1 MIHDSN
7 VLKMRT
13 YINKDIINTVPDR
26 KFFEE
31 FQEKR
36 VTDAMREDI
45 HKKTKFTWTDD
56 DDLISKVLLGEVVV
70 MHVDEYEKLLKTLKT
85 YKEINERRGRHI

>member
-56 DDLISKVLLGEVVV
+56 DDLNSKVLLGEVVV
-70 MHVDEYEKLLKTLKT
+70 LHVDEYKKLLNELKK
-85 YKEINERRGRHI
+85 YKEMHVMRGRFK